1 MEERHTIKLVI
12 AGRTYTK
19 VLNQE
24 QEAIARKAA
33 KRLEDNISNLGS
45 MYPSVSALDI
55 LTVVALNESMEV
67 LRLQQGQSSDSKDLK
82 RLADDLQKYVDSI
95 E

>member
-67 LRLQQGQSSDSKDLK
+67 LFGGYLGIEDGKILSVSD
-82 RLADDLQKYVDSI
+82 
-95 E
+95 EE

>member
-1 MEERHTIKLVI
+1 
-12 AGRTYTK
+12 
-19 VLNQE
+19 
-24 QEAIARKAA
+24 
-33 KRLEDNISNLGS
+33 